1 VPFMDGGGQEDGLRS
16 GTVNVPGAV
25 STALAMTL
33 ARADALAAAAL
44 DSMSV
49 HGEGAAEAVCGPRP
63 GDRLAATVLDRLQAE
78 GVAVELTGDHVRR
91 VQGIVSFVFPG
102 LHAETV
108 LLELGR
114 RGVLASSGSACS
126 AGSTEPSAVLTAM
139 GYPAPDALGALRL
152 SFAPHTSATD
162 LDTAAD
168 AVVDSVL
175 AVSRMGLGR

>member
-1 VPFMDGGGQEDGLRS
+1 MDGGGQEDGLRS

-49 HGEGAAEAVCGPRP
+49 VGTGEAQAVCGPRP
-63 GDRLAATVLDRLQAE
+63 GDRLAAAVLERLHAA
-78 GVAVELTGDHVRR
+78 GVSAELTGDPVRR
-91 VQGIVSFVFPG
+91 VQGMVSLVFPG
-102 LHAETV
+102 LHAEAV

-139 GYPAPDALGALRL
+139 GYDGTTALGALRL
-152 SFAPHTSATD
+152 SFAPHTPASE
-162 LDTAAD
+162 LEQAAD
-168 AVVDSVL
+168 AVVGSVL
-175 AVSRMGLGR
+175 AVTRMGLTP